1 MAKGNSVLSQDI
13 SMDSV
18 KKIFNKSN
26 KSKMPKEKIYK
37 PRDVVAFDIGTNTIK
52 VVEGRYTK
60 NRLQVYKMFEFD
72 TPEGTMEDGRIVN
85 EKDLAHTIKGQLK
98 KNSVK
103 AKEAT
108 ITTSSSTIISRDV
121 TIPVVAEDEM
131 ETVIRYEIEQYLPI
145 KLDDYIIQF
154 VVLDRITESDGPKF
168 KVNVV
173 AYPKVTARAYYDLI
187 GALDLTPFVLDVNYN
202 SLKKVSDLAGL
213 NNSGSTLAFIDM
225 GATSINVTI
234 FKQGKLDFT
243 RIIKYGGDSI
253 DYAVSSKLNIQ
264 TKAAEAEKISKGS
277 LVNIGEYDEL
287 NSTLKETIDE
297 ILGELERILQFYN
310 NQAVGN
316 RIQKVVIY
324 GGTSNIKGL
333 QEYMEERIGVK
344 TEKINRL
351 NNIEFATGKNSVEKY
366 MNVLGSFVRI

>member
-351 NNIEFATGKNSVEKY
+351 NNIEFAAGRNSVEKY

>member
-13 SMDSV
+13 SMDSI

-108 ITTSSSTIISRDV
+108 VTTSSSTIISRDV

-173 AYPKVTARAYYDLI
+173 AYPKVTARSYYDLI

-316 RIQKVVIY
+316 RIQKVIIY

-351 NNIEFATGKNSVEKY
+351 NNIEFAAGRNSVEKY

>member
-13 SMDSV
+13 SMDSI
-18 KKIFNKSN
+18 KKMFNKSN

-108 ITTSSSTIISRDV
+108 VTTSSSTIISRDV

-173 AYPKVTARAYYDLI
+173 AYPKVTARSYYDLI

-316 RIQKVVIY
+316 RIQKVIIY

-344 TEKINRL
+344 TEKINKL
-351 NNIEFATGKNSVEKY
+351 NNIEFVAGRNSVEKY

>member
-1 MAKGNSVLSQDI
+1 MAKGNSALSQDI
-13 SMDSV
+13 SMESI

-108 ITTSSSTIISRDV
+108 VTTSSSTIISRDV

-202 SLKKVSDLAGL
+202 SLKKVSDLAGV

-253 DYAVSSKLNIQ
+253 DYALSSKLNIQ

-351 NNIEFATGKNSVEKY
+351 NNIEFAAGRNSVEKY

>member
-1 MAKGNSVLSQDI
+1 MAKGNSALSQDI
-13 SMDSV
+13 SMESI

-108 ITTSSSTIISRDV
+108 VTTSSSTIISRDV

-173 AYPKVTARAYYDLI
+173 AYPKVTARSYYDLI

-202 SLKKVSDLAGL
+202 SLKKVSDLAGV

-253 DYAVSSKLNIQ
+253 DYALSSKLNIQ

-351 NNIEFATGKNSVEKY
+351 NNIEFAAGRNSVEKY

>member
-1 MAKGNSVLSQDI
+1 MTKGNSMLNKEI
-13 SMDSV
+13 NMDSLKNV
-18 KKIFNKSN
+18 FKKSN
-26 KSKMPKEKIYK
+26 KSSEPKEKAYK
-37 PRDVVAFDIGTNTIK
+37 ARDIVGLDIGSNTIK
-52 VVEGRYTK
+52 VVEGKYTK
-60 NRLQVYKMFEFD
+60 NRLQVYKMFEFE

-85 EKDLAHTIKGQLK
+85 EKDLVQSIKVQLK
-98 KNSVK
+98 KNLIKS
-103 AKEAT
+103 KEAT
-108 ITTSSSTIISRDV
+108 VTTSSSTIISRDV

-187 GALDLTPFVLDVNYN
+187 TSLDMTPFVLDVNYN
-202 SLKKVSDLAGL
+202 SLKKVSEISGL
-213 NNSGSTLAFIDM
+213 NNSGGTVAFIDM

-253 DYAVSSKLNIQ
+253 DYALSTKLNMSIKS
-264 TKAAEAEKISKGS
+264 TESEKIAKGN
-277 LVNIGEYDEL
+277 LVNVGEYDEL
-287 NSTLKETIDE
+287 NTTLKETVDE

-316 RIQKVVIY
+316 RIQKVMIY

-333 QEYMEERIGVK
+333 PEYMEEKIGVK
-344 TEKINRL
+344 TEKIKRL
-351 NNIEFATGKNSVEKY
+351 NNIEFTTSTSYVEKY
-366 MNVLGSFVRI
+366 VNVLGSFIRV

>member
-1 MAKGNSVLSQDI
+1 MAKGNSALSQDI
-13 SMDSV
+13 SMESI

-202 SLKKVSDLAGL
+202 SLKKVSDLAGV
-213 NNSGSTLAFIDM
+213 NNSGSNLAFIDM

-253 DYAVSSKLNIQ
+253 DYALSSKLNIQ

-351 NNIEFATGKNSVEKY
+351 NNIEFAAGRNSVEKY

>member
-1 MAKGNSVLSQDI
+1 MAKGNSALSQDI
-13 SMDSV
+13 SMDSI
-18 KKIFNKSN
+18 KKMFNKSN

-108 ITTSSSTIISRDV
+108 VTTSSSTIISRDV

-202 SLKKVSDLAGL
+202 SLKKVSDLAGV

-253 DYAVSSKLNIQ
+253 DYALSSKLNIQ

-351 NNIEFATGKNSVEKY
+351 NNIEFAAGRNSVEKY

>member
-13 SMDSV
+13 SMDSI

-26 KSKMPKEKIYK
+26 KSNMPKEKIYK

-108 ITTSSSTIISRDV
+108 VTTSSSTIISRDV

-173 AYPKVTARAYYDLI
+173 AYPKVTARSYYDLI

-316 RIQKVVIY
+316 RIQKVIIY

>member
-1 MAKGNSVLSQDI
+1 MAKGNSALSQDI
-13 SMDSV
+13 SMESI

-173 AYPKVTARAYYDLI
+173 AYPKVTARSYYDLI

-202 SLKKVSDLAGL
+202 SLKKVSDLAGV

-253 DYAVSSKLNIQ
+253 DYALSSKLNIQ

-351 NNIEFATGKNSVEKY
+351 NNIEFAAGRNSVEKY

>member
-1 MAKGNSVLSQDI
+1 MAKGNSALSQDI
-13 SMDSV
+13 SMDSI
-18 KKIFNKSN
+18 KKMFNKSN

-202 SLKKVSDLAGL
+202 SLKKVSDLAGV

-253 DYAVSSKLNIQ
+253 DYALSSKLNIQ

-316 RIQKVVIY
+316 RIQKVIIY

-351 NNIEFATGKNSVEKY
+351 NNIEFAAGRNSVEKY